1 MVCTR
6 LHLVHRPFCAM
17 WHVKKVEGVCGN
29 VLYPSTCGTNLIYGE
44 EYNVIEGN
52 GKEYIIHL

>member
-1 MVCTR
+1 
-6 LHLVHRPFCAM
+6 M